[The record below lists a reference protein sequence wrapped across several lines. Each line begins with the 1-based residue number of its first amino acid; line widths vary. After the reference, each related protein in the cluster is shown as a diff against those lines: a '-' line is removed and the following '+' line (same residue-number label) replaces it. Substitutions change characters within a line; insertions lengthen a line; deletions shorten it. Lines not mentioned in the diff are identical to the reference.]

1 MLLVLVNV
9 AAAVHRYHIA
19 MVANV
24 YNRCRSLL
32 DIDGNAATGVHLH
45 MGLQAVMLAQK
56 RHLDR
61 LAEEMCLNKSVKM
74 PLLSQHDRL

>member
-9 AAAVHRYHIA
+9 AAAVHRYHSS

-32 DIDGNAATGVHLH
+32 DIDGNAASGVHLH
-45 MGLQAVMLAQK
+45 VRLQAVMLAEK

-61 LAEEMCLNKSVKM
+61 LAEEMCPNKSVKM
-74 PLLSQHDRL
+74 PLLSQHDPL